1 MQASLIPDII
11 PEIKKPLE
19 SPDVI
24 NDYDEDDDMQDY
36 DEEE

>member
-19 SPDVI
+19 QPDGVP
-24 NDYDEDDDMQDY
+24 YEDDGEDFDDY